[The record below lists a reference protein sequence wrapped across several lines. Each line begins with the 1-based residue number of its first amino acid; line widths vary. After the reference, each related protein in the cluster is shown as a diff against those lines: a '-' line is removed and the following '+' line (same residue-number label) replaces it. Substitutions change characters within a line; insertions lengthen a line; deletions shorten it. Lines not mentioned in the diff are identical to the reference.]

1 MFKYLKPNKLQ
12 HQCELKASTGFLLL
26 LCQPLCVQSDPVTYT
41 LMQQILI
48 HYLFHIHVITNTYQ
62 IEILNWVFLYLYIYK
77 DYLPVWGKTK
87 LYLLNFW
94 VCGLINTYD
103 VHVFIHA
110 MVHCTSLI
118 AFDMWNNFK
127 YNLVVPYTCS
137 YSLSYVR
144 DCFLLQTIF

>member
-48 HYLFHIHVITNTYQ
+48 HYLFHIHVIINTYQ
-62 IEILNWVFLYLYIYK
+62 IEILNWVFLYLYTYK
-77 DYLPVWGKTK
+77 DYLPGGGKTK
-87 LYLLNFW
+87 LLSLWSNQYIW
-94 VCGLINTYD
+94 CTCI
-103 VHVFIHA
+103 IHA

-118 AFDMWNNFK
+118 AFDMWNHFK
-127 YNLVVPYTCS
+127 YNLVVPVTCTS
-137 YSLSYVR
+137 SSLQFT
-144 DCFLLQTIF
+144 CI